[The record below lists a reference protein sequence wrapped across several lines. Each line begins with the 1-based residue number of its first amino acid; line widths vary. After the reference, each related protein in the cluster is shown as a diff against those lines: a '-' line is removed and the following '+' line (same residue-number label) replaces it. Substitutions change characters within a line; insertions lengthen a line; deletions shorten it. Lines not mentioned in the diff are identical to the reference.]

1 MYIKNKKKGFTLI
14 ELIIYLAV
22 SLTIILILS
31 DIFIVFYKSFNKNI
45 NKDSTIN
52 SIENGLVAIKDMV
65 MDSRV
70 VFKENKKNSLL
81 IYQKFKDFYWVQ
93 SIYKKDSNL
102 IVEYSEQYFNS
113 VSIIKGRQTI
123 IKNINK
129 FYVYKKGNL
138 LYIKIIKE
146 GQEYIVSL

>member
-22 SLTIILILS
+22 SLTIVLILS
-31 DIFIVFYKSFNKNI
+31 DIFIAFYKSFNRNI
-45 NKDSTIN
+45 NKDRNIN

-70 VFKENKKNSLL
+70 IFKESNKNSLL

-93 SIYKKDSNL
+93 SIYKKDNNL
-102 IVEYSEQYFNS
+102 IVEYSEQYFNN
-113 VSIIKGRQTI
+113 VSIRKGRQTV
-123 IKNINK
+123 IKNINN
-129 FYVYKKGNL
+129 FYVYEKGNL
-138 LYIKIIKE
+138 LYVKIIKE
-146 GQEYIVSL
+146 GEEYIVSL

>member
-22 SLTIILILS
+22 SLTIVLILS
-31 DIFIVFYKSFNKNI
+31 DIFIVFYKSFNRNI
-45 NKDSTIN
+45 NKDRNIN

-70 VFKENKKNSLL
+70 IFKESDKNSLL

-93 SIYKKDSNL
+93 SIYKKDNNL
-102 IVEYSEQYFNS
+102 IVEYSEQYFNN
-113 VSIIKGRQTI
+113 VSIRKGRQTI
-123 IKNINK
+123 IKNINN
-129 FYVYKKGNL
+129 FYVYEKGNL
-138 LYIKIIKE
+138 LYVKIIKE
-146 GQEYIVSL
+146 GEEYIVSL

>member
-22 SLTIILILS
+22 SLTIIFILS
-31 DIFIVFYKSFNKNI
+31 DIFIAFYKSFNRNI
-45 NKDSTIN
+45 NKDRNIN

-70 VFKENKKNSLL
+70 IFKESNKNSLL

-93 SIYKKDSNL
+93 SIYKKDNNL
-102 IVEYSEQYFNS
+102 IVEYSEQYFNN
-113 VSIIKGRQTI
+113 VSIRKGRQTV
-123 IKNINK
+123 IKNINN
-129 FYVYKKGNL
+129 FYVYEKGNL
-138 LYIKIIKE
+138 LYVKIIKE
-146 GQEYIVSL
+146 GEEYIVSL

>member
-70 VFKENKKNSLL
+70 VFKENKKKSLL
-81 IYQKFKDFYWVQ
+81 IYQKCKDVYRVQ
-93 SIYKKDSNL
+93 SI
-102 IVEYSEQYFNS
+102 
-113 VSIIKGRQTI
+113 
-123 IKNINK
+123 
-129 FYVYKKGNL
+129 
-138 LYIKIIKE
+138 
-146 GQEYIVSL
+146 